1 MAESVPTVPEDPG
14 APRRGLFARRP
25 ESSSPTGPDGQ
36 DPVRVVSLDQA
47 VELRLEEGLH
57 RIEDQTAALM
67 REVASE
73 MWRGSGADAGSE
85 QDRIINFLSRDQA
98 IRSLIASSDERFQT
112 IAVRTARLEDSLS
125 ELAESTRAVRQA
137 IQMSA
142 DAIREI
148 ANSPTLHG
156 VEAVRTELEQVE
168 RHIAAT
174 FTTLQAR
181 DQLLTEGIETR
192 VREHGE
198 LIANETA
205 RIVEA
210 MEGYVQAGAEAV
222 GHLAQRMEDHA
233 VTFTTQDQQIAEHMR
248 GSVASEIGPITEQL
262 DLLYERVG
270 ILARVT
276 GSLQAGVDAMSQDRM
291 SGVAEVLDERTMG
304 LAKLVRSDSQA
315 LHGLIEE
322 RMAQQEEVI
331 ARALEQHAETLIQV
345 TTAQQDT
352 MQRIADEQMLALTT
366 ATTAA
371 IERNMVR
378 LMEDLDVKLEDRLLG
393 IAEVVAE
400 RVAARATDTIGI
412 AVAAGIEQTVDQLR
426 TSVGAIEGIDTMMA
440 ESQQATEERLMLH
453 MDDRMT
459 AIAKLIRSDNQV
471 LAGKVE
477 TAVNVSAPAAGG
489 GGLSSADSE
498 SLRQTLRAVKELE
511 AGLASDMLGTMDRR
525 FQTVSDQLHKET
537 QSTAEAMI
545 KVAEVI
551 GEKIDR
557 VSIRIDEGY
566 GSDIQVVV
574 DRMGDA
580 IRALSRSSRVDM
592 D

>member
-1 MAESVPTVPEDPG
+1 MAESVPTVPDDSG
-14 APRRGLFARRP
+14 APRRGLFARRH
-25 ESSSPTGPDGQ
+25 ETSSPAELGAD

-47 VELRLEEGLH
+47 VEIRLEEGLH

-73 MWRGSGADAGSE
+73 MWRGSGADAGLE

-125 ELAESTRAVRQA
+125 ELAESTRAVREA
-137 IQMSA
+137 IQLSA

-181 DQLLTEGIETR
+181 DQLLTDGIQTR

-222 GHLAQRMEDHA
+222 GRLAQRMEEHA
-233 VTFTTQDQQIAEHMR
+233 VTFTTQDQLISEHMR
-248 GSVASEIGPITEQL
+248 EAVASHVGPVSEQL
-262 DLLYERVG
+262 ELLYERVG
-270 ILARVT
+270 IQARALE
-276 GSLQAGVDAMSQDRM
+276 SLQTGLDAMAHDRT
-291 SGVAEVLDERTMG
+291 SGIAEVLEERTMG

-322 RMAQQEEVI
+322 RMAQQAAVFE
-331 ARALEQHAETLIQV
+331 ETLATV
-345 TTAQQDT
+345 
-352 MQRIADEQMLALTT
+352 
-366 ATTAA
+366 TTAA
-371 IERNMVR
+371 IERSMVQ
-378 LMEDLDVKLEDRLLG
+378 LMENLDVKLEERLLG

-400 RVAARATDTIGI
+400 RVAARATDTVGA

-426 TSVGAIEGIDTMMA
+426 TSVGAIDGIDTMMA
-440 ESQQATEERLMLH
+440 ESQQATEERLMVH

-459 AIAKLIRSDNQV
+459 AIAKLIRSDNQA
-471 LAGKVE
+471 LASKLE
-477 TAVNVSAPAAGG
+477 TSTAGSTQAAGG
-489 GGLSSADSE
+489 LSEADSE

-525 FQTVSDQLHKET
+525 FQTVSDQLHNES
-537 QSTAEAMI
+537 QSTAESMI

-557 VSIRIDEGY
+557 LSVRIDEGY

-580 IRALSRSSRVDM
+580 IRALSRTSRLDM

>member
-1 MAESVPTVPEDPG
+1 MEESVPTVPVDPG
-14 APRRGLFARRP
+14 APRRVSFSRP
-25 ESSSPTGPDGQ
+25 DPQ
-36 DPVRVVSLDQA
+36 DQVRVISLDQA
-47 VELRLEEGLH
+47 VEIRLEEGLH

-67 REVASE
+67 REVATE
-73 MWRGSGADAGSE
+73 MWRGSGADTGSE
-85 QDRIINFLSRDQA
+85 QNRIISFLSRDQT

-125 ELAESTRAVRQA
+125 ELAGSTRAVRQA
-137 IQMSA
+137 IQASA

-174 FTTLQAR
+174 FTTLQER
-181 DQLLTEGIETR
+181 DQLLTEGIQTR
-192 VREHGE
+192 VQEHGE
-198 LIANETA
+198 LIARETA

-222 GHLAQRMEDHA
+222 GRLAQRMEDHA
-233 VTFTTQDQQIAEHMR
+233 VTFTTQDQQITEHMR
-248 GSVASEIGPITEQL
+248 ESVASQISPVTEQL

-270 ILARVT
+270 ILSRVT
-276 GSLQAGVDAMSQDRM
+276 GSLQAAVDAVGHD
-291 SGVAEVLDERTMG
+291 GAPGFAEALDERTMG

-315 LHGLIEE
+315 LHGLVQE
-322 RMAQQEEVI
+322 RIAQQEEAF
-331 ARALEQHAETLIQV
+331 ARAFEQHAETLIQV

-352 MQRIADEQMLALTT
+352 MQRMADEQMIALTT

-371 IERNMVR
+371 IERNMLR
-378 LMEDLDVKLEDRLLG
+378 LAEELDVKLEERLSG
-393 IAEVVAE
+393 IA
-400 RVAARATDTIGI
+400 
-412 AVAAGIEQTVDQLR
+412 QTVEKVQA
-426 TSVGAIEGIDTMMA
+426 SVGAIDGIDMMMA
-440 ESQQATEERLMLH
+440 ESQQATEERLTAH
-453 MDDRMT
+453 MDDRLT

-471 LAGKVE
+471 LAGQVE
-477 TAVNVSAPAAGG
+477 AAALAGAGAAGG
-489 GGLSSADSE
+489 GLSDADAE
-498 SLRQTLRAVKELE
+498 ALRQTLRAVKELE

-551 GEKIDR
+551 GSKIDR
-557 VSIRIDEGY
+557 LSIRIDEGY

-580 IRALSRSSRVDM
+580 IRALSRSSRLDM

>member
-1 MAESVPTVPEDPG
+1 MEESVPTVPEDTG
-14 APRRGLFARRP
+14 APRRVSFSRP
-25 ESSSPTGPDGQ
+25 DPQ
-36 DPVRVVSLDQA
+36 DQVRVISLDQA
-47 VELRLEEGLH
+47 VEIRLEEGLH

-67 REVASE
+67 REVATE
-73 MWRGSGADAGSE
+73 MWRGSGADTGSE
-85 QDRIINFLSRDQA
+85 QNRIISFLSRDQT

-125 ELAESTRAVRQA
+125 ELAGSTRAVRQA
-137 IQMSA
+137 IQASA

-174 FTTLQAR
+174 FTTLQER
-181 DQLLTEGIETR
+181 DQLLTDGIQTR
-192 VREHGE
+192 VQEHGE
-198 LIANETA
+198 LIARETA

-222 GHLAQRMEDHA
+222 GRLAQRMEDHA
-233 VTFTTQDQQIAEHMR
+233 VTFTTQDQQITEHMR
-248 GSVASEIGPITEQL
+248 ESVASQIGPVTEQL

-270 ILARVT
+270 ILSRVT
-276 GSLQAGVDAMSQDRM
+276 GSLQAAVDAVGHD
-291 SGVAEVLDERTMG
+291 GTPGFAEALDERTMG

-315 LHGLIEE
+315 LHGLVEE
-322 RMAQQEEVI
+322 RMAQQ
-331 ARALEQHAETLIQV
+331 AETLIQV

-352 MQRIADEQMLALTT
+352 MQRIADEQMIALTT

-371 IERNMVR
+371 IERNMLR
-378 LMEDLDVKLEDRLLG
+378 LAEELDVKLEERLSG
-393 IAEVVAE
+393 IA
-400 RVAARATDTIGI
+400 
-412 AVAAGIEQTVDQLR
+412 QTVEQVQA
-426 TSVGAIEGIDTMMA
+426 SVGAIDGIDMMMA
-440 ESQQATEERLMLH
+440 ESQQATEERLTAH
-453 MDDRMT
+453 MDDRLT

-471 LAGKVE
+471 LAGQVE
-477 TAVNVSAPAAGG
+477 AAALAGAGAAGG
-489 GGLSSADSE
+489 LSDADAE
-498 SLRQTLRAVKELE
+498 ALRQTLRAVKELE

-551 GEKIDR
+551 GSKIDR
-557 VSIRIDEGY
+557 LSIRIDEGY

-580 IRALSRSSRVDM
+580 IRALSRSARLDVD
-592 D
+592 

>member
-1 MAESVPTVPEDPG
+1 MEESVPTVPEDTG
-14 APRRGLFARRP
+14 APRRVSFSRP
-25 ESSSPTGPDGQ
+25 DPQ
-36 DPVRVVSLDQA
+36 DQVRVISLDQA
-47 VELRLEEGLH
+47 VEIRLEEGLH

-67 REVASE
+67 REVATE
-73 MWRGSGADAGSE
+73 MWRGSGADTGSE
-85 QDRIINFLSRDQA
+85 QNRIISFLSRDQA

-125 ELAESTRAVRQA
+125 ELAGSTRAVRQA
-137 IQMSA
+137 IQASA

-174 FTTLQAR
+174 FTTLQER
-181 DQLLTEGIETR
+181 DQLLTDGIQTR
-192 VREHGE
+192 VQEHGE
-198 LIANETA
+198 LIARETA

-222 GHLAQRMEDHA
+222 GRLAQRMEDHA
-233 VTFTTQDQQIAEHMR
+233 VTFTTQDQQITEHMR
-248 GSVASEIGPITEQL
+248 ESVASQIGPVTEQL

-270 ILARVT
+270 ILSRVT
-276 GSLQAGVDAMSQDRM
+276 GSLQAAVDAVGHD
-291 SGVAEVLDERTMG
+291 GTPGFAEALDERTMG

-315 LHGLIEE
+315 LHGLVEE
-322 RMAQQEEVI
+322 RMAQQ
-331 ARALEQHAETLIQV
+331 AETLIQV

-352 MQRIADEQMLALTT
+352 MQRIADEQMIALTT

-371 IERNMVR
+371 IERNMLR
-378 LMEDLDVKLEDRLLG
+378 LAEELDVKLEERLSG
-393 IAEVVAE
+393 IAQTAE
-400 RVAARATDTIGI
+400 QVQA
-412 AVAAGIEQTVDQLR
+412 
-426 TSVGAIEGIDTMMA
+426 SVGAIDGIDMMMA
-440 ESQQATEERLMLH
+440 ESQQATEERLTAH
-453 MDDRMT
+453 MDDRLT

-471 LAGKVE
+471 LAGQVE
-477 TAVNVSAPAAGG
+477 AAALAGAGAAGG
-489 GGLSSADSE
+489 LSDADAE
-498 SLRQTLRAVKELE
+498 ALRQTLRAVKELE

-551 GEKIDR
+551 GSKIDR
-557 VSIRIDEGY
+557 LSIRIDEGY

-580 IRALSRSSRVDM
+580 IRALSRSARLDVD
-592 D
+592 

>member
-1 MAESVPTVPEDPG
+1 MTESVPTVPEGSG
-14 APRRGLFARRP
+14 APRRGVFARRP
-25 ESSSPTGPDGQ
+25 GSSTPAGPGGQ

-47 VELRLEEGLH
+47 VEIRLEEGLH

-73 MWRGSGADAGSE
+73 MWRGSGADTGSE
-85 QDRIINFLSRDQA
+85 QDRIISFLSRDQT

-181 DQLLTEGIETR
+181 DQLLGEGIETR

-205 RIVEA
+205 RIVQA

-233 VTFTTQDQQIAEHMR
+233 VTFTTQDRQISEHMR
-248 GSVASEIGPITEQL
+248 ESVASEIGPITEQF
-262 DLLYERVG
+262 DMLYERVG
-270 ILARVT
+270 ILARMT
-276 GSLQAGVDAMSQDRM
+276 ASLQVGIDAATNDR
-291 SGVAEVLDERTMG
+291 SSDIAQVLDERTIG
-304 LAKLVRSDSQA
+304 LAKLVRSDSHA
-315 LHGLIEE
+315 LHQLIDE
-322 RMAQQEEVI
+322 RMAQQEEGI

-345 TTAQQDT
+345 TSAQQET
-352 MQRIADEQMLALTT
+352 MQRVADEQMLALTT

-378 LMEDLDVKLEDRLLG
+378 LMEDLDVKLEDRLVE

-400 RVAARATDTIGI
+400 RVAARAAESVAI
-412 AVAAGIEQTVDQLR
+412 AVAAGLEETADQLR

-453 MDDRMT
+453 MDDRLT
-459 AIAKLIRSDNQV
+459 AIAKLIRSDNQI
-471 LAGKVE
+471 LAGRLE
-477 TAVNVSAPAAGG
+477 SGASSEAGAGG
-489 GGLSSADSE
+489 GGLSPADSE

-551 GEKIDR
+551 GQKIDR
-557 VSIRIDEGY
+557 LSFRIDEGY

-580 IRALSRSSRVDM
+580 IRALSRTSRLDVE
-592 D
+592 

>member
-25 ESSSPTGPDGQ
+25 ESSSLSVSDAQ

-47 VELRLEEGLH
+47 VEIRLEEGLH

-73 MWRGSGADAGSE
+73 MWRGSGADTGSE
-85 QDRIINFLSRDQA
+85 QDRIINFLSRDQT

-125 ELAESTRAVRQA
+125 ELAESTRAVREA
-137 IQMSA
+137 IQLSA

-181 DQLLTEGIETR
+181 DQLLTDGIQTR

-222 GHLAQRMEDHA
+222 GRLAQRMEDHA

-248 GSVASEIGPITEQL
+248 ETVASQIGPITEQL

-270 ILARVT
+270 IVARAT
-276 GSLQAGVDAMSQDRM
+276 GSLQAGVDAMGQDRA
-291 SGVAEVLDERTMG
+291 SGIAQMLDERTMG
-304 LAKLVRSDSQA
+304 LAQLVRSDSKA
-315 LHGLIEE
+315 LHGLVEE

-345 TTAQQDT
+345 TTVQQDT
-352 MQRIADEQMLALTT
+352 MQRVADEQMIALTT

-378 LMEDLDVKLEDRLLG
+378 LMEDMDVKLEERLLA
-393 IAEVVAE
+393 IAEVVGQ
-400 RVAARATDTIGI
+400 V
-412 AVAAGIEQTVDQLR
+412 R
-426 TSVGAIEGIDTMMA
+426 TTVGAMDGIDMMMA

-453 MDDRMT
+453 MDDRLT

-471 LAGKVE
+471 LASKVE
-477 TAVNVSAPAAGG
+477 TAANGAAAGT

-557 VSIRIDEGY
+557 LSVRIDQGY
-566 GSDIQVVV
+566 GNDIQIVV

-580 IRALSRSSRVDM
+580 IRALSRTSRLDM